1 LNPAIIITIGGVLV
15 AAASGFLIERQK
27 RVQRFNYSVKKT
39 IDSITEEE
47 RNCKVAVFE
56 DFPEHERLF
65 MELLPYLLFF
75 GRRRTQ
81 IAWENYIGWYKTINQ
96 AQKQSALNILGADHQ
111 SEINTTIQHLVGLLK
126 TR

>member
-1 LNPAIIITIGGVLV
+1 LNAAIIIAISGVLV

-27 RVQRFNYSVKKT
+27 RVQRFNYAVQKT

-65 MELLPYLLFF
+65 MELLPYMLFF

-96 AQKQSALNILGADHQ
+96 AQKQSALNILGADRQ
-111 SEINTTIQHLVGLLK
+111 SEIDTTIQHLVGLLK
-126 TR
+126 KR